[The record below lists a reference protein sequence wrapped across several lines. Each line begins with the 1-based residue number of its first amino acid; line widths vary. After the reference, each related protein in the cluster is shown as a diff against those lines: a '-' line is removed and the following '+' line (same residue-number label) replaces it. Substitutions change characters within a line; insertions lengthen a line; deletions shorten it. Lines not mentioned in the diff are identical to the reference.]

1 CPRSWIG
8 SSGQTLVRGDAP
20 VRSDT
25 METRVKELSECL
37 GSWTSVVLGEDHGGQ
52 LFQSELV
59 AGRDPGEARL
69 KWVIRMDHGRS
80 KYRSGNRPR
89 DLEELKKIKEASWTQ
104 CITAGRCSQLPGLY
118 GLSHSAGSA
127 GDQLNSAGL
136 SVQVMGS
143 WAGSGQWP
151 GHVGDPGVPMGWLA
165 LGIEPGAWAIRVG
178 LFGLVQEWIG
188 KPRASENC
196 LRRMGMIWTID

>member
-1 CPRSWIG
+1 MC
-8 SSGQTLVRGDAP
+8 
-20 VRSDT
+20 
-25 METRVKELSECL
+25 
-37 GSWTSVVLGEDHGGQ
+37 
-52 LFQSELV
+52 
-59 AGRDPGEARL
+59 
-69 KWVIRMDHGRS
+69 
-80 KYRSGNRPR
+80 
-89 DLEELKKIKEASWTQ
+89 
-104 CITAGRCSQLPGLY
+104 QLPELDGLA
-118 GLSHSAGSA
+118 HSAGSA

-165 LGIEPGAWAIRVG
+165 LGIEPEAWAIRVG

-188 KPRASENC
+188 KPRASGNC